1 MVQLD
6 FNFEAI
12 LKLQLTQSWYLCR
25 SPELII
31 ILFFLLSLLLTCID
45 KLWYL
50 CRSPELIHSVKKEKQ
65 FGLQFFFAFLKKTAA
80 WTVYNTAGCK
90 LVTPFKK
97 Y

>member
-31 ILFFLLSLLLTCID
+31 ILFFPSFSAPYLHRQTMVSLPKPRTD
-45 KLWYL
+45 PL
-50 CRSPELIHSVKKEKQ
+50 CKKRKAIWPAI
-65 FGLQFFFAFLKKTAA
+65 FFAFLKKTAA
-80 WTVYNTAGCK
+80 WMVYNTAGCK